1 MKCKKHEVKA
11 GDVKVRKNIGSR
23 SCSILVLFLGP
34 IRMDRLGRH
43 KTLTAIA
50 FLILVS
56 NEIFIALEVIA
67 AFPKPESNLFG

>member
-1 MKCKKHEVKA
+1 
-11 GDVKVRKNIGSR
+11 
-23 SCSILVLFLGP
+23 
-34 IRMDRLGRH
+34 MDRLGRH

-67 AFPKPESNLFG
+67 VFPKPESNLFG